1 MSDDMR
7 SRVVVVDVVAGWL
20 VPKPTT
26 TTSILNVVH
35 ILIGMF
41 RINRKSL
48 FYTGGHISSNFS
60 KE

>member
-41 RINRKSL
+41 RINTKSL
-48 FYTGGHISSNFS
+48 F
-60 KE
+60 

>member
-26 TTSILNVVH
+26 TSILNVVH

-41 RINRKSL
+41 RINRKGL
-48 FYTGGHISSNFS
+48 F
-60 KE
+60 

>member
-7 SRVVVVDVVAGWL
+7 SRVVVADVVADWL
-20 VPKPTT
+20 VPKPT

-48 FYTGGHISSNFS
+48 FRKKLQAIVDVPV
-60 KE
+60 